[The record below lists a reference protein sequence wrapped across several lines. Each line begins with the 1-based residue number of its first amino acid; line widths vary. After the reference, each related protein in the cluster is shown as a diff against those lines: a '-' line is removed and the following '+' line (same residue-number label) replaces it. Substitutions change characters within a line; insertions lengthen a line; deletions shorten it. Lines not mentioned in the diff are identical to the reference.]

1 MDGVGGAWHTI
12 GMTTPFEQQETDRAR
27 ADAQRM
33 AAILKESNSVY
44 ALEWIEAFAA
54 ALTEPGVLLYARS
67 LAGNLLVKLAVE
79 D

>member
-1 MDGVGGAWHTI
+1 M
-12 GMTTPFEQQETDRAR
+12 TPFEQQETDRAR

-54 ALTEPGVLLYARS
+54 ALNKPGTMLYAGS
-67 LAGNLLVKLAVE
+67 LVGNLLGKPAVE
-79 D
+79 E